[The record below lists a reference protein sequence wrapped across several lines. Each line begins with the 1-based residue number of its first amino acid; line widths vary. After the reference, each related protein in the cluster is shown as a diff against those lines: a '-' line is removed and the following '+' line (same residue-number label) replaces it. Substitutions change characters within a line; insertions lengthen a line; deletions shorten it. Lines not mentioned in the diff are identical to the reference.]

1 MNQDKKEDLRD
12 YQSESFI
19 EVRDVL
25 RSYIKLNQVFA
36 NTQIR
41 TKIYG
46 QKVNGIEDLA
56 LTRNEKEIAWS
67 DLTTLELV
75 IKDFKHELNLNRI

>member
-1 MNQDKKEDLRD
+1 MNQDKKEGLRD

-19 EVRDVL
+19 EKRDNL
-25 RSYIKLNQVFA
+25 RKYLKLNQVFA

-41 TKIYG
+41 TKVYG

-56 LTRNEKEIAWS
+56 LTCNEKHIAFNDLSSLEIAI
-67 DLTTLELV
+67 TEFKEEL
-75 IKDFKHELNLNRI
+75 K